1 MRLPRFLR
9 RRSDGE
15 LDAEIRAYMNELI
28 EEKIRAGLSFEE
40 ARRQARIE
48 AGGIEQVKEEV
59 RAARAGAWFDALL
72 RDAYCAL
79 RMQKRGPGY
88 TAAILVTF
96 ALGIGANTALFS
108 VVNGLL
114 LQRLPYRDPDRLFY
128 VSESWPREPMV
139 TGALSP
145 DFAHWRNEG
154 RLFAALEAYGEGATP
169 TLTGVGEPERLQGA
183 MVTRGFFDLLG
194 VKFALGRTFTAEEDR
209 YHGPPVAILSY
220 ALWRRKFSS
229 DPKIVGKAA
238 TLDGHNAVIVGVL
251 PETFIFPDNGFRTEI
266 LLPMALPASP
276 TWYDQR
282 LRLLHVLARLKPGTT
297 AGALRNELFTITQNH
312 AGEESPQ
319 FIIMRKNMEMQV
331 APLRQR
337 LAGDVRPL
345 ILILQGA
352 VALVLLI
359 GCFNVANLQLAR
371 SVSRWREMAL
381 RSALGAGRTRLMR
394 QLLTESLVL
403 SLAGGGLGLLLGYA
417 ALRYLKL
424 ALPANLQLLP
434 AVQIDYAVL
443 AATTAAAILVG
454 ILTAIAPVTAASK
467 IDLTAALQEDSGR
480 ATGSSGHQRLRGAFV
495 TAEIAMAIVL
505 LAASGLLIRSFVRL
519 ASSDLGFE
527 PHGVLTMRISLPFAF
542 DDPTESQRQRQTSFL
557 AQLLERARR
566 LPGVDAAAIGDVLP
580 GSAVFRSS
588 VSVNIEGETAQPPGG
603 RPTVPDT
610 SVSEGYFQAL
620 GIPVLRGRP
629 ITTQDRHGAPRVVV
643 VNQAFADRFFQGRD
657 AVGKYILLGSDT
669 RAEVVG
675 VAGNV
680 RDQLR
685 LTPQPRIYLSFRQ
698 LHDSENMLILKSS
711 APRAL
716 IPAATNAVHS
726 IAPSI
731 PVDDVATMDERIAE
745 SLSSDR
751 TNMLLMGI
759 FAALGLIQAAIGIF
773 SVIAYV
779 VSRRTHEIAIRMALG
794 ARPREAFGLVLRQ
807 GMVLTGAGIGIGL
820 FGALLA
826 TRALRKL
833 LYGVTPGDPVT
844 LALAVTAL
852 GIVALAA
859 CYLPARRAA
868 RLDPAIALRHD

>member
-9 RRSDGE
+9 RRCDQD
-15 LDAEIRAYMNELI
+15 LDAEIRSYMDELI

-40 ARRQARIE
+40 ARRRARME

-59 RAARAGAWFDALL
+59 RAARPSVWFDALL
-72 RDAYCAL
+72 QDIGYAL
-79 RMQKRGPGY
+79 RMQRRGPGY

-114 LQRLPYRDPDRLFY
+114 LHRLPYRDPGRLFY
-128 VSESWPREPMV
+128 VSESWPREPLV
-139 TGALSP
+139 TGAMSP

-154 RLFAALEAYGEGATP
+154 RSFAGLEAYGEGAAT
-169 TLTGVGEPERLQGA
+169 TLTGAGEPERLHGA

-194 VKFALGRTFTAEEDR
+194 VRLAFGRTFTAEEDR
-209 YHGPPVAILSY
+209 HRGAPAAILSY
-220 ALWRRKFSS
+220 TLWRRKFSS
-229 DPKIVGKAA
+229 DPKIMGKTAR
-238 TLDGHNAVIVGVL
+238 LDGHNAVIVGVL
-251 PETFIFPDNGFRTEI
+251 PESFIFPDNGFRAEI
-266 LLPMALPASP
+266 LLPMALASHP

-282 LRLLHVLARLKPGTT
+282 LRLLHVLARLKPGAT
-297 AGALRNELFTITQNH
+297 ARTLGDELFTVTRNH
-312 AGEESPQ
+312 AGEESPP
-319 FIIMRKNMEMQV
+319 FAIMRQNMEV
-331 APLRQR
+331 RVEPLRQR

-381 RSALGAGRTRLMR
+381 RSALGAQRTRLMR

-443 AATTAAAILVG
+443 GAASAAAILVG
-454 ILTAIAPVTAASK
+454 ILTAIAPVLAASK
-467 IDLTAALQEDSGR
+467 IDLTTALQEDSGR

-495 TAEIAMAIVL
+495 IAEIAAAIVL
-505 LAASGLLIRSFVRL
+505 LAGSGLLVRTFVRL
-519 ASSDLGFE
+519 ASSKLGFE
-527 PHGVLTMRISLPFAF
+527 PRGVLTMRVALPFVF
-542 DDPTESQRQRQTSFL
+542 DGATESQRLAQTSFFT
-557 AQLLERARR
+557 QLLERARR
-566 LPGVDAAAIGDVLP
+566 LPRVDAAAIGDTLP
-580 GSAVFRSS
+580 GSAAFRSS
-588 VSVNIEGETAQPPGG
+588 VGVSVEGEAAPPPGG
-603 RPTVPDT
+603 RPTVLDT
-610 SVSEGYFQAL
+610 SVSEGYFRAL
-620 GIPVLRGRP
+620 GIPVLQGRP
-629 ITTQDRHGAPRVVV
+629 ITNEDRDGTRRVIVI
-643 VNQAFADRFFQGRD
+643 NQAFAGRFFPGRD
-657 AVGKYILLGSDT
+657 AVGKRILLGSDT
-669 RAEVVG
+669 RTEVVG
-675 VAGNV
+675 IVGNV

-685 LTPQPRIYLSFRQ
+685 LTPQPRIYESFRQ
-698 LHDSENMLILKSS
+698 LHDPENMLILKSS
-711 APRAL
+711 APQAL
-716 IPAATNAVHS
+716 IQAAADAVHS
-726 IAPSI
+726 IDPSV

-745 SLSSDR
+745 SLSADR

-794 ARPREAFGLVLRQ
+794 ARPREAFGLVLRH
-807 GMVLTGAGIGIGL
+807 GMMLTGAGICIGV

-833 LYGVTPGDPVT
+833 LYGLTPNDPVT
-844 LALAVTAL
+844 LALAITLLAL
-852 GIVALAA
+852 VALAA
-859 CYLPARRAA
+859 CYLPARQAA
-868 RLDPAIALRHD
+868 RLDPASALRHD